1 MNIAAESGA
10 FADMMRLL
18 EDLGRIGRELGG
30 GVTRLLYSPSWQ
42 EAQRLLA
49 GRMADAGLEVR
60 YDRVGNLYGRLPGT
74 RPDLPV
80 VLTGSH
86 VDTVRA
92 GGDYDGAG
100 GIAAGIAALSY
111 LKRRFGMPVRTLE
124 VVSFCEEE
132 GSRFPLT
139 YWGSGSIGGR
149 YRIGDGIGIY
159 DAEGVSLDEAM
170 KAAGFGYGS
179 QPDCRRRDIG
189 DYVEL
194 HIEQGVVLEAAGRR
208 IGVVESIV
216 GQRRYG
222 IAVTGNSNHAGT
234 TPMSYRADA
243 LAGAADMIVR
253 VEEMAKR
260 AGNGVVA
267 TVGRIEALPNT
278 PNVIPGEVR
287 FSLDI
292 RHTESWMLNEFS
304 ESALETF
311 QEIAAARK
319 LQVKADC
326 WLKTE
331 PVPMDGTLA
340 GRIERLCME
349 AGLPYLRM
357 VSGAGHDA
365 QIMAAISRAAMLF
378 VPSRGGISH
387 AKEEYTEPAH
397 LAEGAAVLAACLH
410 ELAYTTGVDG

>member
-18 EDLGRIGRELGG
+18 EDLGRIGREPGG

-100 GIAAGIAALSY
+100 GIAAGIAALTY

-139 YWGSGSIGGR
+139 YWGSGSIGGN

-170 KAAGFGYGS
+170 KAAGFGQES

-267 TVGRIEALPNT
+267 TVGRIEAWPNT

-304 ESALETF
+304 DSALETF

-319 LQVKADC
+319 LQVKTDC

-349 AGLPYLRM
+349 ADLPYLRM

-365 QIMAAISRAAMLF
+365 QMMAAVSRAAMLF

-397 LAEGAAVLAACLH
+397 LTEGAAVLAACLH

>member
-10 FADMMRLL
+10 FPDMMRLL
-18 EDLGRIGRELGG
+18 EELGRIGREPGG
-30 GVTRLLYSPSWQ
+30 GVTRLLYTPSWC

-49 GRMADAGLEVR
+49 DRMADAGLEVR
-60 YDRVGNLYGRLPGT
+60 YDRAGNLYGRLPGT

-86 VDTVRA
+86 VDTVRV
-92 GGDYDGAG
+92 GGNYDGAA

-111 LKRRFGMPVRTLE
+111 LKRRFGTPVRTLE

-139 YWGSGSIGGR
+139 YWGSGSIEGR
-149 YRIGDGIGIY
+149 YRIGDGTGIY

-170 KAAGFGYGS
+170 KAAGFGRGG
-179 QPDCRRRDIG
+179 QPDCRRTDIG

-222 IAVTGNSNHAGT
+222 ITVTGTSNHAGT

-243 LAGAADMIVR
+243 LAGAAEMIIK
-253 VEEMAKR
+253 VEEMAWQ
-260 AGNGVVA
+260 AGRGLVA
-267 TVGRIEALPNT
+267 TVGRIEAWPNT
-278 PNVIPGEVR
+278 PNVVPGQVR

-292 RHTESWMLNEFS
+292 RHTESYMLNEFS
-304 ESALETF
+304 EAALETF
-311 QEIAAARK
+311 RGIAAVRK
-319 LQVKADC
+319 LRMEAAC
-326 WLKTE
+326 WVKTE
-331 PVPMDGTLA
+331 PVPMDGALA
-340 GRIERLCME
+340 GRIERLCIE
-349 AGLPYLRM
+349 ANLPCLRM

-365 QIMAAISRAAMLF
+365 QIMAAVSRAAMLF

-397 LAEGAAVLAACLH
+397 LSEGTAVLTACLH